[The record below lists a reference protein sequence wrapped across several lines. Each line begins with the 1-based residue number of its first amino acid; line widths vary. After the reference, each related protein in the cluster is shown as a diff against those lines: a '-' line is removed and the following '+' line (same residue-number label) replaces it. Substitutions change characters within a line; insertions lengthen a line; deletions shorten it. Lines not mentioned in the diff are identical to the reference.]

1 MHPLLPVRAPF
12 SYHATKVTS
21 FIATSFFF
29 LVRPIPS
36 PSSIL
41 TFWVALVFFSF
52 LIAIIFIIVSFGTA
66 AWFRFVVV
74 RVLGIR
80 RFEFLLFLSPIGRL
94 NSHDRFFLSAL
105 EVFRKKTGNMSP
117 RENPSPLRTNSCAHC
132 FCFYFFCAPCYTCAF
147 LAFSSFFFSSP
158 EIIVYAD
165 LLLRS
170 PFLIT
175 QLLITQL
182 GLISSP
188 CVLWISS
195 SF

>member
-132 FCFYFFCAPCYTCAF
+132 FCFNFFCAMLHVCVPCFF
-147 LAFSSFFFSSP
+147 LFFFQF
-158 EIIVYAD
+158 ARNHC
-165 LLLRS
+165 LRRFTS
-170 PFLIT
+170 NIA
-175 QLLITQL
+175 
-182 GLISSP
+182 ISYHSIAHYSIRAHLKSL
-188 CVLWISS
+188 CALDI
-195 SF
+195 